1 MVRVQPT
8 QLPTVDSG
16 PVDVRGQALSL
27 ATELSDANTGCSGR
41 CWDCTLACASE
52 DTDDLEEARDGGT
65 QELSGLR

>member
-1 MVRVQPT
+1 MT
-8 QLPTVDSG
+8 AS
-16 PVDVRGQALSL
+16 AEM
-27 ATELSDANTGCSGR
+27 TETNGACSGR